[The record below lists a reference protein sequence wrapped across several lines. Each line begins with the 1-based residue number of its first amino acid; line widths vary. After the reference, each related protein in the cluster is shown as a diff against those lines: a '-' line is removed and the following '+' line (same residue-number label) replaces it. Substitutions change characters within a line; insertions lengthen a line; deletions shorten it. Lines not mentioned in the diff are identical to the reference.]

1 MSSTDEFDDIT
12 ADDLREQGSL
22 KWTKYGGDTIGAF
35 VAEMDFGVAPPIA
48 KALHAAV
55 ERATFGYLPPAL
67 RAGLAASCAR
77 WYERRYGWSVDPATV
92 IPITDVLTGFTLV
105 MEHFTRPDSPII
117 LPTPAY
123 MPFRSIP
130 PRHGRRI
137 IEVPMIL
144 DGDRY
149 VMDLDGIDRA
159 YRAGGHLLVLCNPH
173 NPTGRVFTADELGGV
188 TEVVDRHGGL
198 VFSDEIHAPLTYPG
212 HRHVPYASTSD
223 TAAAHT
229 VTATSA
235 SKAWNLPGLK
245 CGQLIVTAA
254 LDGAS
259 AAERLGDLV
268 EYGASTLGA
277 IANAAAYHSGR
288 RWLDD
293 VLGYLNGNRLA
304 LRDLLGKFLPQIRY
318 TPPEATYLA
327 WLDCRDL
334 GVADPAAFLLDAAG
348 IAVVDG
354 AQCGEAGRGYVRF
367 TFATPRPILEQAVAR
382 LAQAVATR

>member
-1 MSSTDEFDDIT
+1 MSSTDEFDDVT

-22 KWTKYGGDTIGAF
+22 KWTAYGGDAIGAF

-55 ERATFGYLPPAL
+55 ERGTFGYLPPAL
-67 RAGLAASCAR
+67 RAGLAAACAR
-77 WYERRYGWSVDPATV
+77 WYERRYGWSVDPAGV
-92 IPITDVLTGFTLV
+92 QPVADVLAGFTLV

-117 LPTPAY
+117 VPTPAY
-123 MPFRSIP
+123 MPFRSVP
-130 PRHGRRI
+130 PRHGRRV

-144 DGDRY
+144 EDDRY

-173 NPTGRVFTADELGGV
+173 NPTGRVFTFGELREL
-188 TEVVDRHGGL
+188 TEVVDRHGGR

-212 HRHVPYASTSD
+212 HRHVPYASTSE

-229 VTATSA
+229 ITATSA
-235 SKAWNLPGLK
+235 SKAWNLSGLK
-245 CGQLIVTAA
+245 CGQLILTAGHD
-254 LDGAS
+254 LDTWRRIG
-259 AAERLGDLV
+259 EGL
-268 EYGASTLGA
+268 EYGPSTLGV

-288 RWLDD
+288 RWLDE
-293 VLGYLNGNRLA
+293 VLGYLDGNRLA

-318 TPPEATYLA
+318 TPPEGTYLA
-327 WLDCRDL
+327 WLDCREL
-334 GVADPAAFLLDAAG
+334 GVAAPAAFLLDAAG

-354 AQCGEAGRGYVRF
+354 AECGEAGRGHVRF
-367 TFATPRPILEQAVAR
+367 NFATPRPILEQAVAR
-382 LAQAVATR
+382 LAHAVATR

>member
-22 KWTKYGGDTIGAF
+22 KWTAYGGDAIGAF
-35 VAEMDFGVAPPIA
+35 VAEMDFGVAPPIT

-55 ERATFGYLPPAL
+55 ERGTFGYLPPAL
-67 RAGLAASCAR
+67 RAGLAAACAR

-92 IPITDVLTGFTLV
+92 QPVADVLAGFTLV
-105 MEHFTRPDSPII
+105 IEHFSRPESPII

-123 MPFRSIP
+123 MPFRTLP
-130 PRHGRRI
+130 PRHGRRV
-137 IEVPMIL
+137 IEVPMAL

-159 YRAGGHLLVLCNPH
+159 FRAGGHLLVICNPH
-173 NPTGRVFTADELGGV
+173 NPTGRVFTVEELRKV
-188 TEVVDRHGGL
+188 TEVVDRHGGR

-212 HRHVPYASTSD
+212 HPHVPYASTSE

-229 VTATSA
+229 ITATSA
-235 SKAWNLPGLK
+235 SKAWNLSGLK
-245 CGQLIVTAA
+245 CGQLILTSRSDIDTWRRIGEG
-254 LDGAS
+254 L
-259 AAERLGDLV
+259 
-268 EYGASTLGA
+268 EYSPSTLGV

-293 VLGYLNGNRLA
+293 VLTYLDGNRLA
-304 LRDLLGKFLPQIRY
+304 LRDLLGKFLPQIHY
-318 TPPEATYLA
+318 TPPEGTYLA

-334 GVADPAAFLLDAAG
+334 GVATPAAFMLDAAG
-348 IAVVDG
+348 IAVIDG
-354 AQCGEAGRGYVRF
+354 AECGEGGRGHVRF
-367 TFATPRPILEQAVAR
+367 NFATPRPIIEQAVAR
-382 LAQAVATR
+382 LAHAVAAP